1 MFVYSVKTSKA
12 KMIIIAAVIVAA
24 AGVLVFFGS
33 RGRGAE
39 TAQDGAI
46 SYKAEDSAQR
56 LAFLSQF
63 GWRIAEDPA
72 EVSEVIIP
80 QEFDKGYT
88 EYAEMNRA
96 QGLDLGLYKGV
107 RAKRWTYNVLNYPG
121 YENRSGV
128 VQANLL
134 IYEGRVIGGDIC
146 SLEQGGFMQGFDFPD
161 IGNDHRRADR
171 SSRTDRNR
179 NDRDPTRRY
188 GNSAASRD
196 ISSKKCL
203 RRWDRRGHSSYLTA
217 VYQPFKLRR
226 LVRQDGRT
234 P

>member
-24 AGVLVFFGS
+24 AGVLVFFGG

-88 EYAEMNRA
+88 EYAEMNKA
-96 QGLDLGLYKGV
+96 QGLDLSLYKGV

-146 SLEQGGFMQGFDFPD
+146 SLEQGGFMQGFDFP
-161 IGNDHRRADR
+161 ITETTIPAPTETTETTETRPAD
-171 SSRTDRNR
+171 T
-179 NDRDPTRRY
+179 
-188 GNSAASRD
+188 GA
-196 ISSKKCL
+196 
-203 RRWDRRGHSSYLTA
+203 
-217 VYQPFKLRR
+217 QP
-226 LVRQDGRT
+226 QAET
-234 P
+234 

>member
-24 AGVLVFFGS
+24 AGALVFFGG
-33 RGRGAE
+33 RGRGTE

-63 GWRIAEDPA
+63 GWKIAEDPA

-88 EYAEMNRA
+88 EYAEMNKA

-146 SLEQGGFMQGFDFPD
+146 SLEQGGFMQGFDFP
-161 IGNDHRRADR
+161 ITETTTAAPTEATAPTETTETTETRPAD
-171 SSRTDRNR
+171 TG
-179 NDRDPTRRY
+179 T
-188 GNSAASRD
+188 
-196 ISSKKCL
+196 
-203 RRWDRRGHSSYLTA
+203 
-217 VYQPFKLRR
+217 QP
-226 LVRQDGRT
+226 QAET
-234 P
+234 